1 MKKLMFALA
10 LVGFTTSAMAQE
22 NEIPTQKYSVATN
35 SFWANW
41 FVQVGGQFNAAYTNE
56 EQLGNKNPFSTD
68 RGTFGFEVAVGKWFT
83 PVIGLRTKFQGI
95 WSKAVVN
102 TDNHHA
108 YKYWGIQ
115 EDVMFNLSNAFCGY
129 NEKRFWNIAPYVG
142 IGYMQR
148 MKSTDN
154 AEDGSSY
161 REPSYNVGIYNS
173 FRINR
178 RLAAYLDVWALAVEG
193 SFDGFNAQ
201 PNGTN
206 DWRTHEKT
214 HCRYWDKMVGVSVGL
229 NVNLGKTIGWNK
241 VPDVDALMAMNK
253 EQLDALNAS
262 LKEQQDEN
270 ARLRNLLANQK
281 PAETKTIKE
290 FASTPVSVFF
300 NINKSTIASR
310 KDLVNV
316 KELAEYAKANN
327 KKIVVTG
334 YADSKTGTTSIN
346 NKLSE
351 ARANTVA
358 NELVKMGVSRDNIII
373 DHKGGVNDI
382 SPFSY
387 NRRAVVKLQ

>member
-1 MKKLMFALA
+1 MFALA
-10 LVGFTTSAMAQE
+10 LVGFTTGAMAQE
-22 NEIPTQKYSVATN
+22 NEVPTQKYSVATN

-56 EQLGNKNPFSTD
+56 EQLGNKNPFSVD

-95 WSKAVVN
+95 WSKAVLN
-102 TDNHHA
+102 SDTHNA

-129 NEKRFWNIAPYVG
+129 NEKRVWNIAPYVG
-142 IGYMQR
+142 IGYLQR
-148 MKSTDN
+148 MESVDYANEK
-154 AEDGSSY
+154 GSY
-161 REPSYNVGIYNS
+161 RAPSYNVGIYNS

-178 RLAAYLDVWALAVEG
+178 RLAAYLDVWALAAEG
-193 SFDGFNAQ
+193 SFDGV
-201 PNGTN
+201 NGKGDT
-206 DWRTHEKT
+206 DWNNHTKLSS
-214 HCRYWDKMVGVSVGL
+214 RYWDKMVGVSVGL
-229 NVNLGKTIGWNK
+229 NINLGKTIGWNK

-253 EQLDALNAS
+253 EQLDALNSS

-270 ARLRNLLANQK
+270 SRLRNLLANQK
-281 PAETKTIKE
+281 ASESKTVKE
-290 FASTPVSVFF
+290 FETTPLSVFF
-300 NINKSTIASR
+300 NINKSRIASR

-316 KELAEYAKANN
+316 KELVKYAKDNN
-327 KKIVVTG
+327 KKVVVTG
-334 YADSKTGTTSIN
+334 YADSKTGTKAYN

-358 NELVKMGVSRDNIII
+358 NELVKMGLSRDNIII
-373 DHKGGVNDI
+373 EHKGGVNDI

-387 NRRAVVKLQ
+387 NRRVIVKLQ

>member
-1 MKKLMFALA
+1 MFALA
-10 LVGFTTSAMAQE
+10 LVGFTTGAMAQE

-41 FVQVGGQFNAAYTNE
+41 FVQLGGQFNAAYTNE
-56 EQLGNKNPFSTD
+56 EQLGNKNPFSVD

-95 WSKAVVN
+95 WSKAVVDA
-102 TDNHHA
+102 DNHHA

-148 MKSTDN
+148 MKSTDDAN
-154 AEDGSSY
+154 AKYAY

-178 RLAAYLDVWALAVEG
+178 RLAAYLDVWALAAEG
-193 SFDGFNAQ
+193 SFDAN
-201 PNGTN
+201 NGEGKT

-290 FASTPVSVFF
+290 FSTTPVSVFF
-300 NINKSTIASR
+300 NINKSKIASR

-316 KELAEYAKANN
+316 KELAKYAKDNN
-327 KKIVVTG
+327 KKVVVTG
-334 YADSKTGTTSIN
+334 YADSKTGTAAIN

-351 ARANTVA
+351 ARANAVA
-358 NELVKMGVSRDNIII
+358 NELVKMGLSRDNIII
-373 DHKGGVNDI
+373 EHKGGVNDL

-387 NRRAVVKLQ
+387 NRRAIVKLQ

>member
-1 MKKLMFALA
+1 MFALA
-10 LVGFTTSAMAQE
+10 LVGLTTGAMAQE

-41 FVQVGGQFNAAYTNE
+41 FVQVGGQFHAAYSNE
-56 EQLGNKNPFSTD
+56 EQLGNKNPFSSD

-154 AEDGSSY
+154 ADDRSSY
-161 REPSYNVGIYNS
+161 REPSYNVGLYNS
-173 FRINR
+173 FRISR
-178 RLAAYLDVWALAVEG
+178 RVAAYLDVWALAVEG

-201 PNGTN
+201 PQTGAN
-206 DWRTHEKT
+206 DWRTHEKV

-281 PAETKTIKE
+281 PGETKTIKE
-290 FASTPVSVFF
+290 FATTPVSVFF
-300 NINKSTIASR
+300 NINKSKIASR

-316 KELAEYAKANN
+316 KELAQYAKDNN
-327 KKIVVTG
+327 KKSVVTG
-334 YADSKTGTTSIN
+334 YADSKTGTAAIN
-346 NKLSE
+346 NRLSE
-351 ARANTVA
+351 ARANAVA

-373 DHKGGVNDI
+373 EHKGGVNDV

>member
-41 FVQVGGQFNAAYTNE
+41 FVQVGGQFNAAYTNV
-56 EQLGNKNPFSTD
+56 EQLGNKNPFSVD

-95 WSKAVVN
+95 WSKAVVDAN
-102 TDNHHA
+102 THHA

-129 NEKRFWNIAPYVG
+129 NEKRVWNIAPYVG
-142 IGYMQR
+142 IGYLQR
-148 MKSTDN
+148 MESVDYANEK
-154 AEDGSSY
+154 GSY
-161 REPSYNVGIYNS
+161 RAPSYNVGIYNS

-178 RLAAYLDVWALAVEG
+178 RLAAYLDVWALAAEG
-193 SFDGFNAQ
+193 SFDGVNGKGNA
-201 PNGTN
+201 
-206 DWRTHEKT
+206 DWRNHQKV
-214 HCRYWDKMVGVSVGL
+214 HSRYWDKMVGVSVGL

-290 FASTPVSVFF
+290 FATTPVSVFF
-300 NINKSTIASR
+300 NINKSKIASR

-316 KELAEYAKANN
+316 KELAQYAKDNN
-327 KKIVVTG
+327 KKVVVTG
-334 YADSKTGTTSIN
+334 YADSKTGTPAIN

-351 ARANTVA
+351 ARANAVA
-358 NELVKMGVSRDNIII
+358 NELVKMGLSRDNIII
-373 DHKGGVNDI
+373 EHKGGVNDI

-387 NRRAVVKLQ
+387 NRRVIVKLQ

>member
-1 MKKLMFALA
+1 MFALA
-10 LVGFTTSAMAQE
+10 LVGFTTGAMAQE

-56 EQLGNKNPFSTD
+56 EQLGNKNPFSVD

-95 WSKAVVN
+95 WSKAVVDA
-102 TDNHHA
+102 DNHHA

-148 MKSTDN
+148 MKSTDDAN
-154 AEDGSSY
+154 DKSLY

-178 RLAAYLDVWALAVEG
+178 RLAAYLDVWALAAEG
-193 SFDGFNAQ
+193 SFDGV
-201 PNGTN
+201 NGEGKT
-206 DWRTHEKT
+206 DWRTREKA
-214 HCRYWDKMVGVSVGL
+214 HCRYWDKMFGVSVGL

-290 FASTPVSVFF
+290 FSTTPVSVFF
-300 NINKSTIASR
+300 NINKSKIASR

-316 KELAEYAKANN
+316 KELAKYAKDNN
-327 KKIVVTG
+327 KKVVVTG
-334 YADSKTGTTSIN
+334 YADSKTGTAAIN

-351 ARANTVA
+351 ARANAVA
-358 NELVKMGVSRDNIII
+358 NELVKMGLSRDNIII
-373 DHKGGVNDI
+373 EHKGGVNDL

-387 NRRAVVKLQ
+387 NRRAIVKLQ

>member
-1 MKKLMFALA
+1 MFALA
-10 LVGFTTSAMAQE
+10 LVGFTTGAMAQE

-56 EQLGNKNPFSTD
+56 EQLGNKNPFSVD

-95 WSKAVVN
+95 WSKAVVDA
-102 TDNHHA
+102 DNHHA

-148 MKSTDN
+148 MKSTDDAN
-154 AEDGSSY
+154 DKSLY

-178 RLAAYLDVWALAVEG
+178 RLAAYLDVWALAAEG
-193 SFDGFNAQ
+193 SFDGV
-201 PNGTN
+201 NGEGKT
-206 DWRTHEKT
+206 DWRTHKKT
-214 HCRYWDKMVGVSVGL
+214 RCRYWDKMVGVSVGL

-290 FASTPVSVFF
+290 FSTTPVSVFF
-300 NINKSTIASR
+300 NINKSKIASR

-316 KELAEYAKANN
+316 KELAKYAKDNN
-327 KKIVVTG
+327 KKVVVTG
-334 YADSKTGTTSIN
+334 YADSKTGTAAIN

-351 ARANTVA
+351 ARANAVA
-358 NELVKMGVSRDNIII
+358 NELVKMGLSRDNIII
-373 DHKGGVNDI
+373 EHKGGVNDL

-387 NRRAVVKLQ
+387 NRRAIVKLQ

>member
-10 LVGFTTSAMAQE
+10 LVGFTTGAMAQE

-56 EQLGNKNPFSTD
+56 EQLGNKNPFSVD

-95 WSKAVVN
+95 WSKAVVDA
-102 TDNHHA
+102 DNHHA

-148 MKSTDN
+148 MKSTDDAN
-154 AEDGSSY
+154 AKSLY
-161 REPSYNVGIYNS
+161 RDPSYNVGIYNS

-178 RLAAYLDVWALAVEG
+178 RLAAYLDVWALAAEG
-193 SFDGFNAQ
+193 SFDGV
-201 PNGTN
+201 NGEGKT

-262 LKEQQDEN
+262 LKESIESVKLL
-270 ARLRNLLANQK
+270 LRNSRMKTHVCVTSLLTRNLQR
-281 PAETKTIKE
+281 PRLSRNSLQLLYLYS
-290 FASTPVSVFF
+290 ST
-300 NINKSTIASR
+300 STSLR
-310 KDLVNV
+310 L
-316 KELAEYAKANN
+316 LHAKILLTLRNSHSMLR
-327 KKIVVTG
+327 IITR
-334 YADSKTGTTSIN
+334 
-346 NKLSE
+346 KLSLQVMQI
-351 ARANTVA
+351 ARPVLQLSTTNFLKHVLMQLQT
-358 NELVKMGVSRDNIII
+358 NSLRWVSAATTLSLSTR
-373 DHKGGVNDI
+373 
-382 SPFSY
+382 
-387 NRRAVVKLQ
+387 VV

>member
-1 MKKLMFALA
+1 MFALA
-10 LVGFTTSAMAQE
+10 LVGFTTGAMAQE

-56 EQLGNKNPFSTD
+56 EQLGNKNPFSVD

-95 WSKAVVN
+95 WSKAVVDA
-102 TDNHHA
+102 DNHHA

-148 MKSTDN
+148 MKSTDDAN
-154 AEDGSSY
+154 DKSLY

-178 RLAAYLDVWALAVEG
+178 RLAAYLDVWALAAEG
-193 SFDGFNAQ
+193 SFDGV
-201 PNGTN
+201 NGEGKT
-206 DWRTHEKT
+206 DRRTHEKT

-290 FASTPVSVFF
+290 FSTTPVSVFF
-300 NINKSTIASR
+300 NINKSKIASR

-316 KELAEYAKANN
+316 KELAQYAKDNN
-327 KKIVVTG
+327 KKVVVTG
-334 YADSKTGTTSIN
+334 YADSKTGTAAIN

-351 ARANTVA
+351 ARANAVA
-358 NELVKMGVSRDNIII
+358 NELVKMGLSRDNIII
-373 DHKGGVNDI
+373 EHKGGVNDL

-387 NRRAVVKLQ
+387 NRRAIVKLQ

>member
-1 MKKLMFALA
+1 MFALA
-10 LVGFTTSAMAQE
+10 LVGFTTGAMAQE

-56 EQLGNKNPFSTD
+56 EQLGNKNPFSVD

-95 WSKAVVN
+95 WSKAVVDA
-102 TDNHHA
+102 DNHHA

-148 MKSTDN
+148 MKSTDDAN
-154 AEDGSSY
+154 AKYAY

-178 RLAAYLDVWALAVEG
+178 RLAAYLDVWALATEG
-193 SFDGFNAQ
+193 SFDAN
-201 PNGTN
+201 NGEGKT

-290 FASTPVSVFF
+290 FATTPVSVFF
-300 NINKSTIASR
+300 NINKSKIASR

-316 KELAEYAKANN
+316 KELAQYAKDNN
-327 KKIVVTG
+327 KKVVVTG
-334 YADSKTGTTSIN
+334 YADSKTGTAAIN

-351 ARANTVA
+351 ARANAVA
-358 NELVKMGVSRDNIII
+358 NELVKMGLSRDNIII
-373 DHKGGVNDI
+373 EHKGGVNDL

-387 NRRAVVKLQ
+387 NRRAIVKLQ

>member
-1 MKKLMFALA
+1 MFALA
-10 LVGFTTSAMAQE
+10 LVGFTTGAMAQE

-56 EQLGNKNPFSTD
+56 EQLGNKNPFSVD

-95 WSKAVVN
+95 WSKAVVDA
-102 TDNHHA
+102 DNHHA

-148 MKSTDN
+148 MKSTDDAN
-154 AEDGSSY
+154 AKYAY

-178 RLAAYLDVWALAVEG
+178 RLAAYLDVWALAAEG
-193 SFDGFNAQ
+193 FFDAN
-201 PNGTN
+201 NGEGKT

-290 FASTPVSVFF
+290 FSTTPVSVFF
-300 NINKSTIASR
+300 NINKSKIASR

-316 KELAEYAKANN
+316 KELAQYAKDNN
-327 KKIVVTG
+327 KKVVVTG
-334 YADSKTGTTSIN
+334 YADSKTGTAAIN
-346 NKLSE
+346 NKLSK
-351 ARANTVA
+351 ARANAVA
-358 NELVKMGVSRDNIII
+358 NELVKMGLSRDNIII
-373 DHKGGVNDI
+373 EHKGGVNDL

-387 NRRAVVKLQ
+387 NRRAIVKLQ